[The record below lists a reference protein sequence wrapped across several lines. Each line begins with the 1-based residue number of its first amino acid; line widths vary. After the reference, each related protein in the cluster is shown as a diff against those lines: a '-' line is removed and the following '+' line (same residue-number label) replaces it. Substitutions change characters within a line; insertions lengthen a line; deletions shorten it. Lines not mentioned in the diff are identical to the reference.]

1 MSDYRE
7 SESSEE
13 IKADIA
19 QTRAQMEDKINQI
32 QYKLDPER
40 LKEQAQDTVRSVV
53 ADSRTAMA
61 DYMRQHREEISS
73 AMLDAVKHNPIPAA
87 MIGVGL
93 GWLVMEAVSPKRDR
107 RDYSYDY
114 ERNRSLPVPRDRA
127 VRYESGYSY
136 DTRYDTRYTGSG
148 NWNEEQWNQ
157 YGRTPTYGE
166 WQGSSSPDRQRYA
179 GGGEGPYTGVE
190 RPYATGP
197 YSSDF
202 TRQESRDGGW
212 AQQAKEQVGEKAEQ
226 VGEKAKEI
234 AGSVKDAAQSAGEK
248 AVDAVRDA
256 AGQVGDRIRSGAEQV
271 ADRVR
276 GEGEQMGH
284 RMEQMGYQARS
295 RAGDFR
301 QQMSDRGHEFGD
313 QMGYQARQVGRRM
326 EHQVED
332 NPLMIGAVA
341 FAVGAAVAMLMPQS
355 RMENRYVGETRDRVM
370 DSAKELGQDVAERAQ
385 RVVEEVRPELEQTAR
400 KVVDDVKQ
408 VGKEAA
414 HELQD
419 TAQKAQDKA
428 KQEGEGLKASVESK
442 TGQAIDSATGKIA
455 GAADKMADKA
465 ADKATAT
472 MNSQATA
479 QKLPENWTTLKG
491 RWNQVKGEAKRQWGK
506 LTDDDLTRIE
516 GDYDKLVGL
525 IQQKYG
531 YSRSQA
537 EQEVGAFSRNR
548 S

>member
-1 MSDYRE
+1 MSDYRD

-19 QTRAQMEDKINQI
+19 QTRAQMESKINQI
-32 QYKLDPER
+32 QYRLDPER
-40 LKEQAQDTVRSVV
+40 LKEQAQETVRGVV
-53 ADSRTAMA
+53 ADSRTAVA
-61 DYMRQHREEISS
+61 DYMRQHKEEISS

-93 GWLVMEAVSPKRDR
+93 GWLALEAISPKRGR
-107 RDYSYDY
+107 SDYGYEY
-114 ERNRSLPVPRDRA
+114 ERNRYLPVPRERA

-136 DTRYDTRYTGSG
+136 DARYDTRFAGSS
-148 NWNEEQWNQ
+148 NWNEEQWNR

-166 WQGSSSPDRQRYA
+166 WQGSSSPDRQGYA
-179 GGGEGPYTGVE
+179 GDRSHRSAQEGN
-190 RPYATGP
+190 
-197 YSSDF
+197 
-202 TRQESRDGGW
+202 W
-212 AQQAKEQVGEKAEQ
+212 AQQAKEQAGEKAEQ
-226 VGEKAKEI
+226 VSEKAKDI
-234 AGSVKDAAQSAGEK
+234 AGNVKDAAQSAGEK

-256 AGQVGDRIRSGAEQV
+256 AGQVSDRIRSGAEQI

-276 GEGEQMGH
+276 GEGEQMGY

-301 QQMSDRGHEFGD
+301 QQMSERGQEFGA
-313 QMGYQARQVGRRM
+313 QMGYQARQVGRRI

-332 NPLMIGAVA
+332 NPLLIGAVA
-341 FAVGAAVAMLMPQS
+341 FAVGAAVAMLMPQT
-355 RMENRYVGETRDRVM
+355 RMENRYVGEARDRVM

-385 RVVEEVRPELEQTAR
+385 HVVEEVRPDLEQTAK
-400 KVVDDVKQ
+400 KVVEDVKQ
-408 VGKEAA
+408 AGKEAA

-428 KQEGEGLKASVESK
+428 KQEGEGLKADVQNKASQ
-442 TGQAIDSATGKIA
+442 TIDRAT
-455 GAADKMADKA
+455 DKMADK
-465 ADKATAT
+465 
-472 MNSQATA
+472 MTA
-479 QKLPENWTTLKG
+479 QTTGQKAPENWTTLKG
-491 RWNQVKGEAKRQWGK
+491 RWNQIKGEAKRQWGK

-537 EQEVGAFSRNR
+537 EQEVNSFSRSR
-548 S
+548 V

>member
-7 SESSEE
+7 PESSEE
-13 IKADIA
+13 IKAGIA

-32 QYKLDPER
+32 QYRLDPER
-40 LKEQAQDTVRSVV
+40 LKEQAQETVRGVV

-61 DYMRQHREEISS
+61 DYMRRHKEEISS
-73 AMLDAVKHNPIPAA
+73 AMLDTIKHNPIPTAL
-87 MIGVGL
+87 IGVGL
-93 GWLVMEAVSPKRDR
+93 GWLALEALSPKRGRSDHG
-107 RDYSYDY
+107 YDY

-136 DTRYDTRYTGSG
+136 DDRYDTRFAGSG
-148 NWNEEQWNQ
+148 NWNEEQWNR

-166 WQGSSSPDRQRYA
+166 WQGSSSPERQGYA
-179 GGGEGPYTGVE
+179 GGGGPYTGVE

-197 YSSDF
+197 YSSEGA
-202 TRQESRDGGW
+202 RQGSREDGW
-212 AQQAKEQVGEKAEQ
+212 AQQAKEQAGEKAEQ
-226 VGEKAKEI
+226 IGEKAKDI
-234 AGSVKDAAQSAGEK
+234 ADSVKDAAQSAGEK

-256 AGQVGDRIRSGAEQV
+256 AGQVGDRLRSGAEEI

-276 GEGEQMGH
+276 SEGEQIGY
-284 RMEQMGYQARS
+284 RMEQMGDQTRG

-301 QQMSDRGHEFGD
+301 RQMSDRGQGLGE
-313 QMGYQARQVGRRM
+313 QMGDQARQAGRQI

-341 FAVGAAVAMLMPQS
+341 FAVGAAVAMLLPQT
-355 RMENRYVGETRDRVM
+355 RMENRYVGETRDSMM
-370 DSAKELGQDVAERAQ
+370 DSAKELGQDAAERAQ
-385 RVVEEVRPELEQTAR
+385 RVVEEVRPDLEQTAK
-400 KVVDDVKQ
+400 KVVEDVKQ
-408 VGKEAA
+408 AGKEAA

-428 KQEGEGLKASVESK
+428 KQEGEGLKTDAQNKASQ
-442 TGQAIDSATGKIA
+442 TIDRAT
-455 GAADKMADKA
+455 DKMADK
-465 ADKATAT
+465 
-472 MNSQATA
+472 MTA
-479 QKLPENWTTLKG
+479 QTAGQKAPENWTTLKG
-491 RWNQVKGEAKRQWGK
+491 RWNQIKEEAKRQWGK

-537 EQEVGAFSRNR
+537 EQEVNSFSRSR
-548 S
+548 V